1 MMKKPILVTT
11 GEPAGIGPDI
21 CIMVAKHMD
30 NLVFVGDVSVLKA
43 RAKLIGETL
52 EFLDYEPNCLVKA
65 GQMMVYDIPCQD
77 TVIPGTLNPK
87 NAKAVLEML
96 EWSCLKVLQG
106 EFSALVTAP
115 VNKAQV
121 QHADSNFLGHTEY
134 FQKLCQSPQVV
145 MMLSDE
151 HFRVAL
157 ITTHIPLKD
166 VANTITQERIISVV
180 QTIYHGLEKD
190 WGLKN
195 PKIAIAG
202 LNPHAGEDGALGL
215 EEIEVITPA
224 VEILKQQGIDIHGP
238 LSADTMFL
246 HQDYDVFVAMYHD
259 QGLSVL
265 KYATFGK
272 AANISLGLPIIRTSV
287 DHGTALHLA
296 GTHLAKP
303 ESMMTAIKMAKMI
316 ASHRGA

>member
-1 MMKKPILVTT
+1 MNKPILVTT

-30 NLVFVGDVSVLKA
+30 NLVFVGDTSVLQA
-43 RAKLIGETL
+43 RAKLLGETL
-52 EFLDYEPNCLVKA
+52 EFLKYEPNCLVKA
-65 GQMMVYDIPCQD
+65 GQMMVYHIPCQE

-106 EFSALVTAP
+106 EFCALVTAP

-166 VANTITQERIISVV
+166 VAKSITQERIISVV
-180 QTIYHGLEKD
+180 QTIHQGLEKD
-190 WGLKN
+190 WGLKQ

-202 LNPHAGEDGALGL
+202 LNPHAGEDGALGR
-215 EEIEVITPA
+215 EEIEVISPA

-246 HQDYDVFVAMYHD
+246 HKDYDVFVAMYHD

-287 DHGTALHLA
+287 DHGTALDLA
-296 GTHLAKP
+296 GSHLAKP
-303 ESMMTAIKMAKMI
+303 DSMMTAINMAKII